1 MAVDIIRKLKDKEC
15 HKNSLIF
22 YNVPEPTTPSWK
34 ADSAYIIYS
43 DLCRIIFDLNVEI
56 IKSFHLGKKIDK
68 KHRPLLIRLSNYEI
82 KAKILLKSSILH
94 QTNPYE
100 DVFVCADRTKAEQ
113 ARHRLLVEQLKSQR
127 ARGKTDT
134 IIQGDS
140 IVTRSKSQRQ
150 QTEKQKSRSGSLEV
164 MD

>member
-1 MAVDIIRKLKDKEC
+1 M
-15 HKNSLIF
+15 
-22 YNVPEPTTPSWK
+22 
-34 ADSAYIIYS
+34 
-43 DLCRIIFDLNVEI
+43 
-56 IKSFHLGKKIDK
+56 
-68 KHRPLLIRLSNYEI
+68 IRLSNYEI
-82 KAKILLKSSILH
+82 KAKILLKSSILR

-100 DVFVCADRTKAEQ
+100 DVFVCADRTNTEQ

-127 ARGKTDT
+127 VRGETD

-140 IVTRSKSQRQ
+140 IVTRYKSQRQ